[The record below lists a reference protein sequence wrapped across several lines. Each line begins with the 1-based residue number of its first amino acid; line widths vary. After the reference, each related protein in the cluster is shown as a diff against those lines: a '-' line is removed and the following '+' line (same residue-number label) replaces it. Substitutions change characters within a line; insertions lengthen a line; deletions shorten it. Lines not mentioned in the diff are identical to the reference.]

1 MRPLFSI
8 GLGMLATVLILEA
21 VLQCLPVSSG
31 LRLENSDPQIPFRRY
46 LAHQPYVYS
55 YGWAFNNARSGV
67 INAQGWS
74 NSRDFKDGA
83 AVLVLGDSFVESLM
97 LDYPDTMQGQLER
110 ALGGGVYA
118 AGNSGNG
125 LADMLVMAR
134 YYLPRVHPRSVV
146 LFVDGSNLATLL
158 EPAKRG
164 HNQIE
169 PGPDGFHIVHAPYI
183 EPRIKRVV
191 SYSALVRYCYY
202 NLKLPDWLS
211 STLRGKNPAS
221 AAPLPV
227 RDTAAQALVL
237 DYYLTQLRAIEGSS
251 KVQFLFLVDG
261 ERGLLYDAHK
271 GKPSWQ
277 GDDRA
282 FFLDRL
288 KQHGYAAIDM
298 QPVFARHWEAQRERM
313 DFAPMDAHWN
323 KVSHALAAQQILSRL
338 KQTALAP

>member
-1 MRPLFSI
+1 
-8 GLGMLATVLILEA
+8 MLATVLVLEA

-55 YGWAFNNARSGV
+55 YGWALNNARSGV
-67 INAQGWS
+67 INAQGAS
-74 NSRDFKDGA
+74 NSRDFKDDA

-97 LDYPDTMQGQLER
+97 LDYPDTMQGQLEH

-125 LADMLVMAR
+125 LADTLAMTR
-134 YYLPRVHPRSVV
+134 YYVPRVHPRTVV
-146 LFVDGSNLATLL
+146 IFVDGSNLATLL
-158 EPAKRG
+158 DPVKRG

-169 PGPDGFHIVHAPYI
+169 PGPDGLHMVHAPYM
-183 EPRIKRVV
+183 EPKLKRVV
-191 SYSALVRYCYY
+191 SYSALARYCYY

-211 STLRGKNPAS
+211 STLGRKSRPS

-227 RDTAAQALVL
+227 GDTAAQALVL

-251 KVQFLFLVDG
+251 RVQFLFLVDG
-261 ERGLLYDAHK
+261 ERGLLYDARK
-271 GKPSWQ
+271 GEPSWQ
-277 GDDRA
+277 AGDRV

-298 QPVFARHWEAQRERM
+298 QPVFAQHWESQRERM

-338 KQTALAP
+338 KQAAPMP

>member
-1 MRPLFSI
+1 
-8 GLGMLATVLILEA
+8 MLATVLILEA

>member
-1 MRPLFSI
+1 
-8 GLGMLATVLILEA
+8 MLATVLVLEA
-21 VLQCLPVSSG
+21 ILQCLPVSSG

-46 LAHQPYVYS
+46 LAYQSYVYS
-55 YGWAFNNARSGV
+55 YGWALNNARSGV
-67 INAQGWS
+67 INAQGAS

-97 LDYPDTMQGQLER
+97 LDYSDTMQGQLEH

-125 LADMLVMAR
+125 LADTLAMAR
-134 YYLPRVHPRSVV
+134 YYLPRVHPRTVV

-169 PGPDGFHIVHAPYI
+169 AGPVGLHMVHTPYM
-183 EPRIKRVV
+183 EPKMKRVV
-191 SYSALVRYCYY
+191 SYSALARYCYY

-211 STLRGKNPAS
+211 STLRRKSRPQ

-227 RDTAAQALVL
+227 RDTAALALVL

-261 ERGLLYDAHK
+261 ERGLLYDARK
-271 GKPSWQ
+271 GEPSWQ
-277 GDDRA
+277 VGDRA

-288 KQHGYAAIDM
+288 KRHGYAAIDM
-298 QPVFARHWEAQRERM
+298 QTVFARHWAAQRERM

-323 KVSHALAAQQILSRL
+323 KVSHTLAAQQILSRL
-338 KQTALAP
+338 K

>member
-125 LADMLVMAR
+125 LADTLVMAR